1 MGERPEDHGGGM
13 SGGGSRIVL
22 LKVATRLSAVGDL
35 EDVEEIHDCG
45 FAAPPQFGP
54 VHGAMPF
61 SASPHLM

>member
-1 MGERPEDHGGGM
+1 M